1 MEHTKIASPCVSVC
15 KTDPISGYCYG
26 CGRTDDE
33 KAKWKDKSTTSDWKV
48 SNLQQLKK
56 RLSGW
61 VLFAFEKNHANKTK
75 RLNSN

>member
-1 MEHTKIASPCVSVC
+1 MEHTKIPSPCVSIC

-33 KAKWKDKSTTSDWKV
+33 KSKWKDKSTTSNWKID
-48 SNLQQLKK
+48 NLTELKK

-61 VLFAFEKNHANKTK
+61 VLFAFEKNYENKSK
-75 RLNSN
+75 RLNSK

>member
-1 MEHTKIASPCVSVC
+1 MEHTKIASPCVSIC

-33 KAKWKDKSTTSDWKV
+33 KSKWKDKSTTSNWKLD
-48 SNLQQLKK
+48 NLTELKK

-61 VLFAFEKNHANKTK
+61 VLFAFEKNYENKSK
-75 RLNSN
+75 RLNSK

>member
-1 MEHTKIASPCVSVC
+1 MEHTKIASPCVSIC

-33 KAKWKDKSTTSDWKV
+33 KSKWKDKSTTSNWKID
-48 SNLQQLKK
+48 NLTELKK

-61 VLFAFEKNHANKTK
+61 VLFAFEKNYENKSK
-75 RLNSN
+75 RLNSK

>member
-1 MEHTKIASPCVSVC
+1 MEHIKIASPCVSIC

-33 KAKWKDKSTTSDWKV
+33 KSKWKDKFTTSNWKLD
-48 SNLQQLKK
+48 NLTELKK

-61 VLFAFEKNHANKTK
+61 VLFAFEKNYENKSK
-75 RLNSN
+75 RLNSK